1 LNIKTIDIN
10 YKNLN
15 IVANN
20 NEWGTITGAGAY
32 IENEKAILTAT
43 ANDGYKFKEW
53 SDGNTDNPRIIV
65 VTEDIELTAIFEEID
80 TPVENTFDNQIS
92 FYSIGGTLHIE
103 GLESDY
109 QIYTTTGQ
117 FIYSG
122 KQTTLTLPRGIYLI
136 VINGKTH
143 KIAL

>member
-1 LNIKTIDIN
+1 MNIKTIDIN

-117 FIYSG
+117 IIYSG
-122 KQTTLTLPRGIYLI
+122 KQTTLTLLRGIYLI